1 MTIEAR
7 KIRLIMELRRQ
18 GISDT
23 AVLSA
28 IERIPRERF
37 APPAFQDQAY
47 ENRALPI
54 GHGQTL
60 SQPLVVASM
69 TQALAATKRCKVL
82 EVGTGSGYQ
91 CAVLSRLCRRVY
103 SIERHK
109 ELLRQAEL
117 RLADLRLH
125 NITTRFGDGAL
136 GWPAQAPFDRII
148 VTAAAADVPRDLAD
162 QLAEGGVMVAPVGR
176 QGRNQVLLRLT
187 RDRSGFTEQEL
198 GGVRFVPLVDGLP
211 SAASKEPEPGPGSTP
226 GVSDD
231 ARDGSAAAGP
241 GRSSLA

>member
-103 SIERHK
+103 TIERHK
-109 ELLRQAEL
+109 ELLRQAEQL
-117 RLADLRLH
+117 LADLRLY
-125 NITTRFGDGAL
+125 NITTHFGDGSL

-148 VTAAAADVPRDLAD
+148 VTAAADDLPRGLAD

-176 QGRNQVLLRLT
+176 QGRTQVLLRLT
-187 RDRSGFTEQEL
+187 RDRNGFTEQEL

-211 SAASKEPEPGPGSTP
+211 SASSKQPESAPGASDEAP
-226 GVSDD
+226 
-231 ARDGSAAAGP
+231 DGSAAAGP